1 MKKILSGLDRLKLS
15 QFQPFKGL
23 KLGLISN
30 STGVDCHLNLL
41 VDLLRQYCPGSLQVV
56 FAPEHGFFG
65 AAQDMEEV
73 DHKMDP
79 LEGIKVVSLYG
90 NTFDSLKPSLKDLQ
104 GLDALLFDIQ
114 DVGSRYYTFA
124 NTMALAM
131 EAARD
136 AGLRFFVLDRPNPI
150 NGGQVEGN
158 MVKKGFES
166 FVGMFPIANR
176 HGMTLGEMAEMF
188 NQQFEINCALEVFWM
203 EGYTRQMW
211 FEQTG
216 LPWVMP
222 SPNMPTLKTAIV
234 YPGMC
239 LLEGTNLSE
248 GRGTTRPFE
257 LFGAPYIDPFLLTG
271 ELNRLKLPQCV
282 FRPLYF
288 KPTFQKWGGQI
299 CGGAQ
304 LHLLN
309 REQFQPLV
317 TGLAVIHTVYNLYP
331 DQFEWRREAYEFVDK
346 IPAIDLLFGNQEI
359 RKQIES
365 HRPLPGIIEMIQ
377 AETDQF
383 LSMRKEFL
391 HY

>member
-1 MKKILSGLDRLKLS
+1 
-15 QFQPFKGL
+15 
-23 KLGLISN
+23 
-30 STGVDCHLNLL
+30 
-41 VDLLRQYCPGSLQVV
+41 
-56 FAPEHGFFG
+56 
-65 AAQDMEEV
+65 
-73 DHKMDP
+73 
-79 LEGIKVVSLYG
+79 
-90 NTFDSLKPSLKDLQ
+90 
-104 GLDALLFDIQ
+104 
-114 DVGSRYYTFA
+114 
-124 NTMALAM
+124 
-131 EAARD
+131 
-136 AGLRFFVLDRPNPI
+136 
-150 NGGQVEGN
+150 
-158 MVKKGFES
+158 
-166 FVGMFPIANR
+166 MFPFANR